1 MRLSNIILES
11 DEKQLALQIK
21 GVLDKELKD
30 GELNEFVDPVSILSY
45 LLLSNTVIDMLGK
58 YSAKVLRKLNL
69 NKAADKADAIHNW
82 AHNNEKAM
90 VNVIATVIKP
100 FVKDEAKRDQI
111 AKGLFIAVLAS
122 LGVQAGIGALD
133 AIRGADVG
141 SAALGMTKSAL
152 KGRDIAVVGKEI
164 LKSIS

>member
-1 MRLSNIILES
+1 MKLQNIILES
-11 DEKQLALQIK
+11 DEQLMAAQIK
-21 GVLDKELKD
+21 AVLDKELKD
-30 GELNEFVDPVSILSY
+30 GELNEVLDPVSILSY
-45 LLLSNTVIDMLGK
+45 LLLSNTVIDILGK

-69 NKAADKADAIHNW
+69 DKAADKAEAIHNW

-100 FVKDEAKRDQI
+100 FVRDEDKRQQI
-111 AKGLFIAVLAS
+111 AKGLFIAVLAA
-122 LGVQAGIGALD
+122 LGVQAGVGALD

-141 SAALGMTKSAL
+141 GAALGMTKSAL

-164 LKSIS
+164 LASI

>member
-21 GVLDKELKD
+21 AVLDKELKD

-141 SAALGMTKSAL
+141 YAALGMTKSPL

>member
-21 GVLDKELKD
+21 AVLDKELKD

-100 FVKDEAKRDQI
+100 FVKDQAKRDQI

>member
-1 MRLSNIILES
+1 MQLSSIILEN
-11 DEKQLALQIK
+11 DEKELALQIK
-21 GVLDKELKD
+21 SVLDKELED

-90 VNVIATVIKP
+90 VNVISTVIKP
-100 FVKDEAKRDQI
+100 FVKDESKRQQI

-164 LKSIS
+164 LASI

>member
-21 GVLDKELKD
+21 AVLDKELKD

>member
-1 MRLSNIILES
+1 MKLSNIILES

-45 LLLSNTVIDMLGK
+45 LLLSNTVIDLLGK

-100 FVKDEAKRDQI
+100 FVKDEAKRQQI

-133 AIRGADVG
+133 AIRGADA
-141 SAALGMTKSAL
+141 SAAALGMTKSAL

-164 LKSIS
+164 LKNIR

>member
-21 GVLDKELKD
+21 AVLDKELKD

-90 VNVIATVIKP
+90 VNVISTVIKP
-100 FVKDEAKRDQI
+100 FVKDESKRQQI

-164 LKSIS
+164 LASI

>member
-1 MRLSNIILES
+1 MRLSKIILES

-21 GVLDKELKD
+21 AVLDKELKD

>member
-21 GVLDKELKD
+21 AVLDKELKD

-100 FVKDEAKRDQI
+100 FVKDAAKRDQI

>member
-1 MRLSNIILES
+1 
-11 DEKQLALQIK
+11 
-21 GVLDKELKD
+21 
-30 GELNEFVDPVSILSY
+30 
-45 LLLSNTVIDMLGK
+45 MLGK

-100 FVKDEAKRDQI
+100 FVKDEAKRNQI

>member
-21 GVLDKELKD
+21 AVLDKELKD

-58 YSAKVLRKLNL
+58 YSAKVLRQLNL
-69 NKAADKADAIHNW
+69 NKAAEKADAIHNW

>member
-1 MRLSNIILES
+1 MKLQNILLES
-11 DEKQLALQIK
+11 DEQQMAAQIK
-21 GVLDKELKD
+21 AVLDKELKD
-30 GELNEFVDPVSILSY
+30 GELNEVLDPVSILSY
-45 LLLSNTVIDMLGK
+45 LLLSNTVIDILGK

-69 NKAADKADAIHNW
+69 DKAADKAEAIHNW

-100 FVKDEAKRDQI
+100 FVRDEEKRQQI
-111 AKGLFIAVLAS
+111 AKGLFIAVLAA
-122 LGVQAGIGALD
+122 LGVQAGVGALD

-141 SAALGMTKSAL
+141 GAALGMTKSAL

-164 LKSIS
+164 LASI